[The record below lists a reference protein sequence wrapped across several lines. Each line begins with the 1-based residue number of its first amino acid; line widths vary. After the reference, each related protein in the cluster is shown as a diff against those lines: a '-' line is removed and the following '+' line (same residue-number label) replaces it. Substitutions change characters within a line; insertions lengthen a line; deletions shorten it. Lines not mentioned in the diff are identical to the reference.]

1 MRKAPVV
8 VTVVAAAAVVLIGV
22 GVWWQYRERAAPAPL
37 AAPPAA
43 ASVAAAAPPLPPAS
57 AASMP
62 AIQYPVEPLASEA
75 ATPRTHDVT
84 AALGELFGS
93 KAVLSMFQT
102 QDFARR
108 FVATIDN
115 LGRAQAP
122 PALWPMNPAGG
133 RFMVDKQGDAQVIA
147 ADNGARYTPYVL
159 LMETVDLRQAV
170 VWYVRLYPQLQQ
182 AYENLGFPG
191 RYFNDRFVAVIDQ
204 LLATP
209 DAGAATK
216 VHLPAINGPVQPPR
230 PWVLYEFDDPA
241 LDKLAAGQK
250 ILLRMGAV
258 NERRVKAKLVE
269 LRRLLVAGAPPR

>member
-1 MRKAPVV
+1 MRKASLVITVV
-8 VTVVAAAAVVLIGV
+8 VAAAVVLIGV
-22 GVWWQYRERAAPAPL
+22 GVWWQYRERAVPAPL
-37 AAPPAA
+37 ASQPVAS
-43 ASVAAAAPPLPPAS
+43 SVAAAAPPPAS
-57 AASMP
+57 AASVP
-62 AIQYPVEPLASEA
+62 AIQYPVEPLAAEA
-75 ATPRTHDVT
+75 ATPRTLDFN
-84 AALGELFGS
+84 AAMDELFGS
-93 KAVLSMFQT
+93 KAVLSLFQT
-102 QDFARR
+102 SDFARR
-108 FVATIDN
+108 FVATVDN

-122 PALWPMNPAGG
+122 VALWPMNPAAS
-133 RFMVDKQGDAQVIA
+133 RFMVEARGDAQVIA

-159 LMETVDLRQAV
+159 LLETVDLRQV
-170 VWYVRLYPQLQQ
+170 VAWYVRLYPQLQQ

-191 RYFNDRFVAVIDQ
+191 RYFNDRWVAVIDQ

-241 LDKLAAGQK
+241 LDKLTSGQK

-269 LRRLLVAGAPPR
+269 LRRLLIAGAPPR